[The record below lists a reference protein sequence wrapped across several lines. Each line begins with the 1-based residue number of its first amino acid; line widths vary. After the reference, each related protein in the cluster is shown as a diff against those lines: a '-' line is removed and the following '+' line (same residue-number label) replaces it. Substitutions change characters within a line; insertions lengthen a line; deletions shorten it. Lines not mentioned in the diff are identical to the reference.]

1 MDIDENLLEKELL
14 CQLHHGDMQAFDIL
28 YHRYSQIIYANI
40 LKFLK
45 DETSAEDL
53 LQDVFLRI
61 WENRSKIDPEQS
73 FAAFLFT
80 CSRNITFNF
89 KRRLKLEMES
99 EIQLAYGASESENT
113 IDKVLDSKEAMALV
127 EDLLSRLPKQRQKI
141 FRLSKLEGKSYQEI
155 AEEMGISIAT
165 VRDHI
170 VKANKFI
177 RSGAL
182 QDNGFSALLLILLL
196 HSAQ

>member
-1 MDIDENLLEKELL
+1 MDINQNLPEKELL
-14 CQLHHGDMQAFDIL
+14 CQLHHGDIQAFDIL

-45 DETSAEDL
+45 NETSAEDL

-99 EIQLAYGASESENT
+99 EVQLAYGALESENT
-113 IDKVLDSKEAMALV
+113 IDKVLDSKEAMVLV
-127 EDLLSRLPKQRQKI
+127 EDLLSRLPTQRQKI
-141 FRLSKLEGKSYQEI
+141 FRLSKLEGKSYKEI
-155 AEEMGISIAT
+155 AEEMDISIAT

-177 RSGAL
+177 RHGAL
-182 QDNGFSALLLILLL
+182 QDNGFSALLMILLL
-196 HSAQ
+196 HAAN

>member
-1 MDIDENLLEKELL
+1 MDIHQNLPEQELL
-14 CQLHHGDMQAFDIL
+14 CQLHHGDMRAFDIL
-28 YHRYSQIIYANI
+28 YHRYSQVIYANI

-45 DETSAEDL
+45 DETVAEDL

-61 WENRSKIDPEQS
+61 WENRSKIDPDQS

-89 KRRLKLEMES
+89 KRRLKLELES
-99 EIQLAYGASESENT
+99 ELHLAYGVVESENT
-113 IDKVLDSKEAMALV
+113 IDKVLDSKEAMVLV
-127 EDLLSRLPKQRQKI
+127 EELLNKLPKQRQKI
-141 FRLSKLEGKSYQEI
+141 FRLSKLDGKSYQEI

-177 RSGAL
+177 RNGAL
-182 QDNGFSALLLILLL
+182 QDNGFSTLLLALLLY
-196 HSAQ
+196 SAK

>member
-1 MDIDENLLEKELL
+1 MDIDQNLPEKNLL
-14 CQLHHGDMQAFDIL
+14 CQLRSGDMQAFDIL
-28 YHRYSQIIYANI
+28 YYRYSQIIYANI

-45 DETSAEDL
+45 DETTAEDL

-99 EIQLAYGASESENT
+99 EVHLAYGISESENT
-113 IDKVLDSKEAMALV
+113 IDRILDAKEAMVLV
-127 EDLLSRLPKQRQKI
+127 EALLSRLPNQRQKI

-155 AEEMGISIAT
+155 SEEMGISIAT

-177 RSGAL
+177 RNGAL
-182 QDNGFSALLLILLL
+182 PDSGFSTLLLALLLY
-196 HSAQ
+196 STN

>member
-1 MDIDENLLEKELL
+1 MDIDQNLPEKELL
-14 CQLHHGDMQAFDIL
+14 CRLHHGDMQAFDIL
-28 YHRYSQIIYANI
+28 YHRYSQVIYANI

-53 LQDVFLRI
+53 LQDVFLGI

-99 EIQLAYGASESENT
+99 EIQLAYGIVESENT

-127 EDLLSRLPKQRQKI
+127 EELLSRLPKQRQKI
-141 FRLSKLEGKSYQEI
+141 FRLSKLDGKSYQEI

-182 QDNGFSALLLILLL
+182 QDNGFSALLLALLFY
-196 HSAQ
+196 SAK

>member
-1 MDIDENLLEKELL
+1 MELDQNLPEKELL
-14 CQLHHGDMQAFDIL
+14 CLLHHGDMQAFDIL

-45 DETSAEDL
+45 DETTAEDL

-99 EIQLAYGASESENT
+99 EIHLAYGVVESENT
-113 IDKVLDSKEAMALV
+113 IDKVLDSKEALVLV
-127 EDLLSRLPKQRQKI
+127 EELLSRLPKQRQKI

-182 QDNGFSALLLILLL
+182 QDSGFSSLLLALLLY
-196 HSAQ
+196 STK

>member
-1 MDIDENLLEKELL
+1 MDINQNLPEKELL

-45 DETSAEDL
+45 NETSAEDL

-99 EIQLAYGASESENT
+99 EVQLAYGALESENT
-113 IDKVLDSKEAMALV
+113 IDKVLDSKEAMVLV

-141 FRLSKLEGKSYQEI
+141 FRLSKLEGKSYKEI
-155 AEEMGISIAT
+155 AEEMDISIAT

-177 RSGAL
+177 RHGAL
-182 QDNGFSALLLILLL
+182 QDNSFSALLMILLL
-196 HSAQ
+196 HAAN

>member
-1 MDIDENLLEKELL
+1 MDIDQNLPEKNLL
-14 CQLHHGDMQAFDIL
+14 CQLRSGDMQAFDIL
-28 YHRYSQIIYANI
+28 YYRYSQIIYANI

-45 DETSAEDL
+45 DETIAEDL

-99 EIQLAYGASESENT
+99 EVHLAYGISESENT
-113 IDKVLDSKEAMALV
+113 IDRILDAKEAMVLV
-127 EDLLSRLPKQRQKI
+127 EALLSRLPNQRQKI

-155 AEEMGISIAT
+155 SEEMGISIAT

-177 RSGAL
+177 RNGAM
-182 QDNGFSALLLILLL
+182 QDSGFSALLLALLL
-196 HSAQ
+196 YSTN

>member
-1 MDIDENLLEKELL
+1 MDIDQNLPEKELL

-28 YHRYSQIIYANI
+28 YHRYSQVIYANI

-113 IDKVLDSKEAMALV
+113 IVKVLDSKDAMALV

>member
-1 MDIDENLLEKELL
+1 MDIDQNLPEKELL
-14 CQLHHGDMQAFDIL
+14 CQLHYGDIQAFDIL

-40 LKFLK
+40 LRFLK
-45 DETSAEDL
+45 DETIAEDL

-61 WENRSKIDPEQS
+61 WENRTKINPEQS

-99 EIQLAYGASESENT
+99 EIHLAYGVVESENT
-113 IDKVLDSKEAMALV
+113 IDKVLDSKEALVLV
-127 EDLLSRLPKQRQKI
+127 EELLSKLPKQRQKI

-182 QDNGFSALLLILLL
+182 QDSGFSSLLLALLLY
-196 HSAQ
+196 SAK